1 MRIAIVGG
9 TGTLG
14 RLVVEEARVR
24 GHQVRVLSRRSP
36 EYPVDLRTGRGLA
49 DALDGVDVVVDAAN
63 DPSRRPGATLVEG
76 TRLLL
81 AAEVACRVRHHV
93 AVSVVGAERL
103 PGAYT
108 RAKTEQ
114 ELTVANSPVPWTIVR
129 ATQFHELLVA
139 GFTALARTRLMPLPA
154 VPLRPVAAAEVAPVV
169 VEAAE
174 LTPRGARL
182 AVVGPE
188 VADLRRLAA
197 AWREATGSRA
207 LPLTVP
213 LPGAMGRA
221 LRAGAAT
228 GDDAAD
234 ATGSADSTGSTGH
247 EAPVVGVAAFAEWLR
262 GVRV

>member
-24 GHQVRVLSRRSP
+24 GHQVRVLCRRSP

-114 ELTVANSPVPWTIVR
+114 ERTVANSPVPWTVVR
-129 ATQFHELLVA
+129 ATQFHELLVT
-139 GFTALARTRLMPLPA
+139 GFRALARTRLMPLPG

-174 LTPRGARL
+174 RAPRGERL

-228 GDDAAD
+228 GDEAMGAA
-234 ATGSADSTGSTGH
+234 GSTGSTGGG
-247 EAPVVGVAAFAEWLR
+247 APVVGVAAFAEWLR